1 VEASAVRI
9 HHPNREKPQSKA
21 TKVAVAVLLV
31 ASAALIA
38 LVTIGG
44 YEQLAGATIIA
55 VAYVLV
61 YLLMAYFVMR
71 WNRGVLPL
79 AAGMAI
85 IFICFAAVA
94 APAWFAR
101 DKDGFTDPLLPAG
114 LLGLL
119 ILVVIA
125 VQLMLIIFS
134 MRGFQQEWST
144 EVEVREGDEHYE
156 DAEYAYEDDD
166 ASDRSDE
173 DTGEHETY
181 EGSAEDRSSDS
192 PRQG

>member
-21 TKVAVAVLLV
+21 TKAAVTLLLV

-44 YEQLAGATIIA
+44 YAQLAGATMIA
-55 VAYVLV
+55 VAYVLI

-79 AAGMAI
+79 ASGMAI
-85 IFICFAAVA
+85 IFTCFAAVA

-101 DKDGFTDPLLPAG
+101 DEDGFTDPLLPAG

-119 ILVVIA
+119 ILVIIA
-125 VQLMLIIFS
+125 VQLVLVIFA

-144 EVEVREGDEHYE
+144 EVEVREGDEHDDDYEYE
-156 DAEYAYEDDD
+156 DAEEQD
-166 ASDRSDE
+166 A
-173 DTGEHETY
+173 GEYETY
-181 EGSAEDRSSDS
+181 EGSAEDRSDDS